1 MFHSRSS
8 SPVRQDC
15 VRHTGTIRRRVGTA
29 IAELLGTPRARIT
42 VGLANRK
49 GGRSVIGSVFMT
61 LRFRLFRRRIAI
73 GVIALLGCAC
83 ACSSTA
89 GAREASHSTATH
101 VTRLPDTALTPNGW
115 SALGLGG
122 IQISVPPGWFV
133 EDPGTVCG
141 EGVPEVFIDQTPSAI
156 GCPLPNNVVEL
167 STAAKTP
174 LAHARRGTINSIPVT
189 ETTSS
194 SGSMTTVT
202 VRAIGMQLRAHGP
215 LAERVV
221 ATLTHSPYS
230 VVRGSSV
237 RSIPPQWQHVD
248 FGGIRFS
255 VPGTW
260 TTSRSTAWGGC
271 PGNIEADVLAL
282 STAQALSNPGCTG
295 PPGTAAS
302 LAAQPGMV
310 VGSGPSVAHAPADA
324 TCLRHNDLRICIDP
338 PPLPVGGFAAGHE
351 VNLLTAQVTVP
362 NHVTVDQ
369 IEIGLTGTGVTPL
382 EIFDSMRPVG

>member
-248 FGGIRFS
+248 FRGNTLLGSWHVDDKSKHGVGRL
-255 VPGTW
+255 PGQH
-260 TTSRSTAWGGC
+260 RGRC
-271 PGNIEADVLAL
+271 PGVEHGASPVQPRLHGPSWDGRL
-282 STAQALSNPGCTG
+282 SGR
-295 PPGTAAS
+295 AAWNGGRIW
-302 LAAQPGMV
+302 P
-310 VGSGPSVAHAPADA
+310 VGSARSGR
-324 TCLRHNDLRICIDP
+324 RH
-338 PPLPVGGFAAGHE
+338 LPQ
-351 VNLLTAQVTVP
+351 AQ
-362 NHVTVDQ
+362 
-369 IEIGLTGTGVTPL
+369 
-382 EIFDSMRPVG
+382 